1 MKIALALIAQDAP
14 CVSVIDNLPQI
25 PVETAIVLSSN
36 AFQERVFS
44 TGAFVMSSL
53 RNCTYNHRAEM
64 QVLMKHNRSEIR
76 NIEMASFTD
85 NKNMVQTESVWLVVS
100 Q

>member
-1 MKIALALIAQDAP
+1 
-14 CVSVIDNLPQI
+14 
-25 PVETAIVLSSN
+25 
-36 AFQERVFS
+36 
-44 TGAFVMSSL
+44 MSSL